1 MNRVLYQLSYAAIGP
16 AFFGYAEISFVIISL
31 SFRFVKTFIRI
42 FTKNIGNTYHG
53 VIHMKYGKY
62 PLLFCAG
69 GLGYLGLELLWRGW
83 THRTM
88 FFAGGTCFL
97 LLGTLKRQPPWLKAV
112 AGAGII
118 TAVELAAGLLVNRQF
133 AVWDYRN
140 APFNFLGQICL
151 PYCLLWIPVGLA
163 GAEIYRLLDKK

>member
-16 AFFGYAEISFVIISL
+16 AFFGTAEISFVIIALSL
-31 SFRFVKTFIRI
+31 QFVKTFIRI
-42 FTKNIGNTYHG
+42 FAKNIGNTLFE
-53 VIHMKYGKY
+53 VNNVKWTKQ
-62 PLLFCAG
+62 PVLFCAG
-69 GLGYLGLELLWRGW
+69 GLGYMGLELLWRGW

-97 LLGTLKRQPPWLKAV
+97 LLGTLKNRPPWIKAL

-118 TAVELAAGLLVNRQF
+118 TAVELAAGLLVNRQYG
-133 AVWDYRN
+133 VWDYRN

-163 GAEIYRLLDKK
+163 GAEVYRLLDKK